1 MLFRT
6 TIALNRNG
14 LLLRAGLLLPLL
26 LLWLAPTVARAQAL
40 VGIVLEAGTNQPVP
54 YANIGI
60 PGRNVGTVADE
71 QGRYQLTYI
80 AANLPDTVRLSSL
93 GYEPRRVLLREMV
106 ARPQVQLAPAAVALA
121 DVRVQAPGL
130 FKRRLTLGNTS
141 HSEVIVAGMEAE
153 GHGAEVG
160 VIISLRHQP
169 TKVQQANFHLL
180 YQDSID
186 LTFRVNLYR
195 LLPNGQPSNE
205 KLNRRD
211 IIVHSN
217 SRPNNVGPLVVDLTA
232 DNLVLDEDFLLTLE
246 WVAGGMAQKSK
257 QMHELRKNVYFS
269 AALGYFSQAP
279 YVRKTSQG
287 EWEKMSLGAR
297 LAGMQFKLGFN
308 VTALD

>member
-1 MLFRT
+1 MRVASPFKTVVFFLLTMLTFGST
-6 TIALNRNG
+6 
-14 LLLRAGLLLPLL
+14 
-26 LLWLAPTVARAQAL
+26 AQAQTL
-40 VGIVLEAGTNQPVP
+40 VGTIREASTSQPVP

-60 PGRNVGTVADE
+60 PGKDVGTVADA
-71 QGRYQLTYI
+71 QGHYQLSYT
-80 AANLPDTVRLSSL
+80 AANLADTVRLSSI
-93 GYEPRRVLLREMV
+93 GYEPRRVLLREL
-106 ARPQVQLAPAAVALA
+106 LAKPDVVLASVAVALA

-141 HSEVIVAGMEAE
+141 HSEVIIAGMAAE

-169 TKVQQANFHLL
+169 TKVQQARFNLL
-180 YQDSID
+180 YTDSTD

-195 LLPNGQPSNE
+195 LLPDGQPSNE

-217 SRPNNVGPLVVDLTA
+217 SRPNHAGPLVVDLTP

-246 WVAGGMAQKSK
+246 WVAGGTAHKFQEV
-257 QMHELRKNVYFS
+257 HELRKNVYFS
-269 AALGYFSQAP
+269 AALGYFGQPP
-279 YVRKTSQG
+279 YIRKTSQG
-287 EWEKMSLGAR
+287 KWEKMSLGAR
-297 LAGMQFKLGFN
+297 LAGMQFKVGFN